1 MPAKSGA
8 AHSLGYLVCIVAS
21 GFLNEYILAYVP
33 PFRELS
39 RIAGNLLQA
48 YLDVPVEE
56 ELAGV
61 LLGVGVL
68 LAVWGA
74 GYHVFRN

>member
-8 AHSLGYLVCIVAS
+8 AHSLGYLVCIVVS
-21 GFLNEYILAYVP
+21 GFLNKTILTYLP
-33 PFRELS
+33 PFERLS

-48 YLDVPVEE
+48 YLEVPVEE

-61 LLGVGVL
+61 MLVIGVL

-74 GYHVFRN
+74 GYHVYRS